1 LNKAF
6 FIVARTGNL
15 GYNNK
20 LSVMNCVS
28 CGGVLL
34 RVRRTFAQKVI
45 YQSVLKCKACG
56 RLEGL
61 WYLFLLGRRSHCP
74 RCWSVKLQKFSKV
87 DHIEGM
93 YKNPI
98 SCDAFFLTPEC

>member
-1 LNKAF
+1 
-6 FIVARTGNL
+6 
-15 GYNNK
+15 
-20 LSVMNCVS
+20 MNCVS

-34 RVRRTFAQKVI
+34 RVRRTFAQKVK

-98 SCDAFFLTPEC
+98 SYLQKWFGANLYCCPFCRLQFYDLRDR